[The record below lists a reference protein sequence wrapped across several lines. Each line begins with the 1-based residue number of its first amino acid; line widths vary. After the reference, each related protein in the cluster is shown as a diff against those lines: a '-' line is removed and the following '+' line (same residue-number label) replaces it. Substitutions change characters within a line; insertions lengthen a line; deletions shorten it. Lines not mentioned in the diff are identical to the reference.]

1 MPVMYNYNDVAS
13 RNFAQAAKHSSSEF
27 DKYLINSDGGLCSEN
42 PIGSKSRMIDS
53 EKTDACL
60 SQNNIEIVT
69 SEFGVK
75 RFAVKK
81 TSMFDQTTTFG
92 QLMSKDLGKK

>member
-1 MPVMYNYNDVAS
+1 MYNYNDVAS

-42 PIGSKSRMIDS
+42 PIGSRSRIIDS

-69 SEFGVK
+69 SSV
-75 RFAVKK
+75 
-81 TSMFDQTTTFG
+81 
-92 QLMSKDLGKK
+92 LKDLRLRRHQCLIKQPRLAN